1 MRPRFNGCTIK
12 DTGTECPLC
21 THRTTLGGNPILLKE
36 VIELPNPDEWS
47 DAVEK
52 IKDVNV
58 VIGDIIC
65 ISCGDDHNGAFHNAH
80 DCVDHA
86 VHHYGDGVLGDYYE
100 CGKCGSFVQAG

>member
-1 MRPRFNGCTIK
+1 MEPNFNGCTLESLE
-12 DTGTECPLC
+12 TECPLC
-21 THRTTLGGNPILLKE
+21 THRKTNGGNPIFLNK
-36 VIELPNPDEWS
+36 VIEVS
-47 DAVEK
+47 DL
-52 IKDVNV
+52 DGVNV

-65 ISCGDDHNGAFHNAH
+65 ISCGDDHRGAFHNAH